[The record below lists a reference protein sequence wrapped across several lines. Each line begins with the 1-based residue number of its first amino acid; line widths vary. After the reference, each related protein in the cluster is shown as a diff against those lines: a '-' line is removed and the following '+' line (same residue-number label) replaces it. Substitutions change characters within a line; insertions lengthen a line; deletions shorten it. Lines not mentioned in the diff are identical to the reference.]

1 MSTVLNAIIEAG
13 HSRGLHQGDIARL
26 AGIHPGSLSR
36 ALASGRCQLAT
47 AEVLA
52 RAVGLRLVCV
62 PDNDL
67 AERLIK
73 GTVF

>member
-1 MSTVLNAIIEAG
+1 MSSVLDAIIDAG
-13 HSRGLHQGDIARL
+13 HAKGLHQGDIARL

-36 ALASGRCQLAT
+36 AITSGRCQLAT
-47 AEVLA
+47 AEALA

-67 AERLIK
+67 AERLVQ
-73 GTVF
+73 GNVF